1 MTKKKP
7 KRAQE
12 PDLSVLDRANAACD
26 ESVRTL
32 QACVGRLTAKIE
44 GSSKYDRQAASHLA
58 WLTAQITSIMGELR
72 QQEKAT
78 KRALTSFADDEI
90 IEYVKGLPDRRREAF
105 ITAVQ
110 GQSLA
115 GKPLFP

>member
-7 KRAQE
+7 KRAQAQ
-12 PDLSVLDRANAACD
+12 DLTALERANAACD

-32 QACVGRLTAKIE
+32 QACVGRLTATIE
-44 GSSKYDRQAASHLA
+44 AAPKYDREAASHLA
-58 WLTAQITSIMGELR
+58 WLTSQITSIMGELR

-78 KRALTSFADDEI
+78 KRAIGSFSDDEI
-90 IEYVKGLPDRRREAF
+90 AEYVKSLPDRRREAF

-110 GQSLA
+110 GAALA
-115 GKPLFP
+115 GRPLFP